1 MARMKKIIMATNSV
15 EKSWYYR
22 NFREFKIPKKRDR

>member
-1 MARMKKIIMATNSV
+1 MATNSV

-22 NFREFKIPKKRDR
+22 NSREFKIPKKRDR